1 MRRYLFPIALAAAFW
16 AAPAFAAGAA
26 IPAPTGLV
34 TDAAGILQPAQRNAL
49 DAELRAYE
57 QQTGTEIAI
66 LIVKD
71 TGGLEAWEY
80 ATNAGN
86 QWGVGKKGVDNG
98 ALILVALDT
107 HDFWIA
113 CGRQLEGAVTDAEAG
128 AIFRDMV
135 RPRFRAGDFYG
146 GLKAAVEGTKQAIA
160 GEIFTDKRAGGKS
173 GRGKTDYW
181 NLFSVLFPLGIVLVS
196 WLAAVLGR
204 SKAWWPGGLIGAG
217 SGALVAYFFGLSLLF
232 TGIIAAA
239 LGLAGLAFDYVV
251 SKNYKDY
258 QSGGPT
264 PPWFMGGGGFFGG
277 GGGGFG
283 GGGSFGGGGFSG
295 GGGGGKW

>member
-1 MRRYLFPIALAAAFW
+1 MPV
-16 AAPAFAAGAA
+16 
-26 IPAPTGLV
+26 IPPPTGFV
-34 TDAAGILQPAQRNAL
+34 TDVAGILQPAQRNAL

-71 TGGLEAWEY
+71 TGGLAAWEY

-98 ALILVALDT
+98 ALILVAIDT
-107 HDFWIA
+107 HGFWITV
-113 CGRQLEGAVTDAEAG
+113 GRQLEGAVTDAEAG
-128 AIFRDMV
+128 AIFREMV

-160 GEIFTDKRAGGKS
+160 GEIFTDKRTGKGK
-173 GRGKTDYW
+173 GRGKTSYW
-181 NLFSVLFPLGIVLVS
+181 DLISILFPIGIIIIS
-196 WLAAVLGR
+196 WMGAVLGR

-217 SGALVAYFFGLSLLF
+217 GGALAAYVFGLSLLLV
-232 TGIIAAA
+232 GVMAVVV
-239 LGLAGLAFDYVV
+239 GLAGLAFDYVV

-258 QSGGPT
+258 QGGGPT

-277 GGGGFG
+277 GGGGGSG
-283 GGGSFGGGGFSG
+283 GGGSSFGGGGFSG
-295 GGGGGKW
+295 GGGGGDW

>member
-1 MRRYLFPIALAAAFW
+1 MRRFPAALALVAALW
-16 AAPAFAAGAA
+16 IVSAFAALPV
-26 IPAPTGLV
+26 IPVPTGLV
-34 TDAAGILQPAQRNAL
+34 TDAAGILQPSQRAAL

-57 QQTGTEIAI
+57 QQTGAEIAI

-86 QWGVGKKGVDNG
+86 QWGVGKKGIDNG

-113 CGRQLEGAVTDAEAG
+113 AGRQLEGAVTDAEAG
-128 AIFRDMV
+128 AIFREMV

-146 GLKAAVEGTKQAIA
+146 GITAAVEGTKRAIA
-160 GEIFTDKRAGGKS
+160 GEIFTDKRTGQGS
-173 GRGKTDYW
+173 GRGKADYW
-181 NLFSVLFPLGIVLVS
+181 NFFSAFFTVGIILIS

-217 SGALVAYFFGLSLLF
+217 AGALVAFFFGLPLLF
-232 TGIIAAA
+232 IGVVAAA

-258 QSGGPT
+258 RGGGPT

-277 GGGGFG
+277 GFRG

>member
-1 MRRYLFPIALAAAFW
+1 MWAAAAF
-16 AAPAFAAGAA
+16 AAPPV

-34 TDAAGILQPAQRNAL
+34 TDAAGLLQPAQRNAL
-49 DAELRAYE
+49 EAELHAYE

-71 TGGLEAWEY
+71 TGGLQAWEY

-86 QWGVGKKGVDNG
+86 QWGVGKKGIDNG

-128 AIFRDMV
+128 AIFREMV

-146 GLKAAVEGTKQAIA
+146 GLQAAVEGTKAAIK
-160 GEIFTDKRAGGKS
+160 GEIFTDKRTGKGS
-173 GRGKTDYW
+173 GRGKTGYFD
-181 NLFSVLFPLGIVLVS
+181 LFSVLFPLGIILIS
-196 WLAAVLGR
+196 WMAAVLGR
-204 SKAWWPGGLIGAG
+204 SKEWWPGGLIGAG
-217 SGALVAYFFGLSLLF
+217 AGAGVGYLFGLSLLF
-232 TGIIAAA
+232 IGVLAVA
-239 LGLAGLAFDYVV
+239 LGLAGLLFDYVV

-258 QSGGPT
+258 RGGGPT

>member
-1 MRRYLFPIALAAAFW
+1 MRRFPLTLALAAALW
-16 AAPAFAAGAA
+16 AVPAFAALPA

-113 CGRQLEGAVTDAEAG
+113 AGRQLEGAVTDAEAG
-128 AIFRDMV
+128 AIFREMV
-135 RPRFRAGDFYG
+135 RPRFRTGDFYG

-160 GEIFTDKRAGGKS
+160 GEIFTDKRMGRKS
-173 GRGKTDYW
+173 GRGKTNYW
-181 NLFSVLFPLGIVLVS
+181 DIFGILFPFGIILIS

-217 SGALVAYFFGLSLLF
+217 GGALVAFFFGLSLLLI
-232 TGIIAAA
+232 GVIAVA

-251 SKNYKDY
+251 SKSYKDY
-258 QSGGPT
+258 RGGGPT
-264 PPWFMGGGGFFGG
+264 PPWFMGGGGFSG